1 MNYSNE
7 FKKRIQKRME
17 HETTDKIY
25 NLLQWRFWRAGKTN
39 C

>member
-25 NLLQWRFWRAGKTN
+25 NDLITEYY
-39 C
+39 